1 MKVHYV
7 KTNKDYDIAFF
18 PESNRFFR
26 INEKAKRIIEAL
38 IKNDSLEEI
47 ANREDESVGVIEHYS
62 DIVNECINPFSC
74 NKKRQIK
81 L

>member
-1 MKVHYV
+1 M

-47 ANREDESVGVIEHYS
+47 ANREDESVGVI
-62 DIVNECINPFSC
+62 
-74 NKKRQIK
+74 
-81 L
+81 